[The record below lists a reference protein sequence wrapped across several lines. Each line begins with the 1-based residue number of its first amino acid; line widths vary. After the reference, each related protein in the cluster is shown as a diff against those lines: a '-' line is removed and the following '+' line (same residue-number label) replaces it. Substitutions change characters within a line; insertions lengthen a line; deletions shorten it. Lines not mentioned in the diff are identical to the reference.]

1 MKKGF
6 TLIELLAVIVILA
19 IILVI
24 AVPRVMN
31 VISNAK
37 ADSFESSVELLA
49 SGIKNE
55 VMAGTITANGYCKT
69 DGVNT
74 VPAAVT
80 AAVRYNPDDF
90 GVCTFTVDTNT
101 YEVTVTATGA
111 STGKFGTQ
119 ESITV
124 TR

>member
-24 AVPRVMN
+24 AVPRVVS
-31 VISNAK
+31 VITNAK
-37 ADSFESSVELLA
+37 ADSFKSSVEMLA

-55 VMAGTITANGYCKT
+55 VMAGTVTASGSCVT
-69 DGVNT
+69 S

-80 AAVRYNPDDF
+80 AAVRYNVADF
-90 GVCTFTVDTNT
+90 ATCTFTVNTST
-101 YEVTVTATGA
+101 YEVSVTATGA

-119 ESITV
+119 ASYTS

>member
-55 VMAGTITANGYCKT
+55 VMAGTITADGNCKT
-69 DGVNT
+69 N
-74 VPAAVT
+74 VPAEVT

-111 STGKFGTQ
+111 SIGKFGEQT
-119 ESITV
+119 SITV